1 MLGTF
6 LVSNNKSSA
15 WPQFSKVFLVSST
28 VHVLPGTDLLTMHF
42 GINSLLQALFL
53 VFTFVK
59 RLNSLQWNY
68 GSNFQSKNQFSFG
81 FPSHYGTAPS
91 LGNFAPGTLTF
102 RPELP
107 GFPSIYLP
115 DYGKDSC
122 FPSVKNAFDRNF
134 PGLPPGLRKI
144 DMVSAQPSPRGI
156 YQLPLSV
163 SPVYGYEE
171 GPIFVPYKLSNS
183 RFPMY
188 VGLDRE
194 TYKPVYPQLKA
205 LIPYSKLVTTQKP
218 YGRDYVIYLPFQP
231 DRFRNDSCGTSI
243 YIPIPGKD
251 SEFYNYQEHSLD
263 IAQYPSSYKPG
274 GQFPNQPSLGFPGLE
289 FSGAAS
295 AVGFSM
301 GDAVGAITD
310 GYGKSLTIPLA
321 GIDNALLR
329 QKIIYIYLS
338 LFTSSMP
345 KYITLLN

>member
-1 MLGTF
+1 MIILPPCLESSSYKAIKALNGRSFRRQF
-6 LVSNNKSSA
+6 LC
-15 WPQFSKVFLVSST
+15 PI
-28 VHVLPGTDLLTMHF
+28 LPVTNLLTMHAR
-42 GINSLLQALFL
+42 INSLLQALFL
-53 VFTFVK
+53 VFSFAK

-68 GSNFQSKNQFSFG
+68 GLNFQSANQFSFG
-81 FPSHYGTAPS
+81 FPSHFGTAPS
-91 LGNFAPGTLTF
+91 LGNVAPGTLTF

-107 GFPSIYLP
+107 GFPSIFLP

-144 DMVSAQPSPRGI
+144 NMVSAQSSPRGI
-156 YQLPLSV
+156 YQLPPSV

-171 GPIFVPYKLSNS
+171 GPIFVPYQLSNS

-231 DRFRNDSCGTSI
+231 DRFQNESCGTPI

-251 SEFYNYQEHSLD
+251 GEFYNYQEHSLD
-263 IAQYPSSYKPG
+263 VAPYPYNYKRG
-274 GQFPNQPSLGFPGLE
+274 GQFPNRPSPGSE
-289 FSGAAS
+289 FSGVAS

-310 GYGKSLTIPLA
+310 RFGKSLPIPLA

-338 LFTSSMP
+338 LFTSSMLNF
-345 KYITLLN
+345 ITLLN